1 MKIKTMLA
9 NFSGTR
15 TNRRWQETVTCL
27 FEEET
32 TDVLIM
38 VYVVEYQKK
47 LFYDRLDNEFLIR
60 GL

>member
-9 NFSGTR
+9 NFLGTR
-15 TNRRWQETVTCL
+15 TNRRWQQTVTCL
-27 FEEET
+27 IEEET

-38 VYVVEYQKK
+38 VYVVEYGRK
-47 LFYDRLDNEFLIR
+47 LFYDCKENEFLIR

>member
-9 NFSGTR
+9 NFFGTR